1 MLNFPFYWTYVKE
14 KKGKK
19 DIAAQSPIQVSIK
32 TPDSKEEINVT
43 EMSIDESMSCL
54 SIAE

>member
-14 KKGKK
+14 KKDKK
-19 DIAAQSPIQVSIK
+19 GIAAQSPIQVSIK

>member
-14 KKGKK
+14 KKDKK
-19 DIAAQSPIQVSIK
+19 GVAAQSPIQVSIK
-32 TPDSKEEINVT
+32 TSDSKEEINVT